1 LTLGQLEGQ
10 LKSAIEHVRSSAI
23 EVENKGLELEKMRR
37 TISTKVVPEPTM
49 GLEKRCNFWNLIE
62 D

>member
-1 LTLGQLEGQ
+1 M
-10 LKSAIEHVRSSAI
+10 KSAIEHVRSSAI